1 MFEIIASVLSGGA
14 TGIIGSAIGT
24 VGRFLE
30 NRQDLTQMK
39 LEFDQE
45 LELQQ
50 LQITARKDE
59 LESEHAID
67 LTNGDSVC

>member
-1 MFEIIASVLSGGA
+1 MIDIIASVLTGGA

-30 NRQDLTQMK
+30 KRQELKQMK

-45 LELQQ
+45 LQLQQ

-59 LESEHAID
+59 LESEQAIVQT
-67 LTNGDSVC
+67 LSLIHI